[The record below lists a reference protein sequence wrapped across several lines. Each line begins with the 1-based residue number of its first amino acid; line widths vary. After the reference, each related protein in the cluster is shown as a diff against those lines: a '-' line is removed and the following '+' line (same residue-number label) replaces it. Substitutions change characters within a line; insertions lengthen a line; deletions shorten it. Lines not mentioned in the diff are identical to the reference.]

1 MKVWCHAGN
10 PQVACSILCKAPTP
24 QHSAQGAISA
34 TMAFSVVCIT
44 NDQNDVIILDICKN
58 MCCFH
63 FDHGAYS
70 WLKKV
75 RGKMDVCFERLETV
89 TNLHQIMPSKGST
102 RHSEAPCLPR
112 PGFPIVPFWTAFIKF
127 VTYEIWSLE
136 IFSPSHT
143 DDSWK
148 GTARTDLLERNA
160 KKKRW
165 AKESLC
171 PRLG

>member
-1 MKVWCHAGN
+1 
-10 PQVACSILCKAPTP
+10 
-24 QHSAQGAISA
+24 
-34 TMAFSVVCIT
+34 MAFSVVCIT
-44 NDQNDVIILDICKN
+44 NDQNDVSILDICKN

-63 FDHGAYS
+63 FDQGAYS

-75 RGKMDVCFERLETV
+75 RWKMDVCFERLETV

-160 KKKRW
+160 KKKGVTVPTAGLNDQTFIPWRENSNVTW
-165 AKESLC
+165 VYSYVWSKHHSHC
-171 PRLG
+171 RIV